1 MHPERAHDLVPF
13 AKSLW
18 DIWSTW
24 WLHFS
29 NSWTSATLSEEQEAT
44 PSFWP
49 LISMVLEENHIL
61 FFSSLQ
67 QGYRHVSHPHT
78 VSDSDERDGRDQTKL
93 LFWPIQN
100 ETCWRTII
108 LTDLNFLVPWLA
120 MSDTHIRKR
129 AWARCREWPCLILMP
144 DACTFS
150 QILVSRI
157 QAYKCGGNW
166 PRFWN

>member
-78 VSDSDERDGRDQTKL
+78 VSDSDERDDRDQTKL

-108 LTDLNFLVPWLA
+108 LTDLNFLVPWLSSHEWHTYKEESLGQVQGMA
-120 MSDTHIRKR
+120 MPNPNAWCLHFLTDLGLKNPGLQMWRK
-129 AWARCREWPCLILMP
+129 L
-144 DACTFS
+144 T
-150 QILVSRI
+150 
-157 QAYKCGGNW
+157 
-166 PRFWN
+166 